1 MGILASVLIFAGLTL
16 LATAVYDSF
25 TDVMRV
31 IGLFLISAIMLT
43 AGRLG
48 MRKEKNAFFLSLTG
62 CGVGAVYISLFLT
75 YGYFGLINE
84 IVLYL
89 LLAVWSVVVYFIG
102 GKGSQLF
109 KIIGQL
115 GILVSL
121 VFGNVQFL
129 DGNVTSEDVLLIYM
143 LMIFYIATSAF
154 YLFIEWKKG
163 VAENL
168 PALIINIIGTFF
180 LYHAAGKLVNFIDVW
195 AVVLTGYLIAAY
207 LLMQVWVYVKQVE
220 KVFDKDK
227 DSLGCWLFSSA
238 ALFVSF
244 LGTLFLLPK
253 GEEWVYG
260 VCSLGFL
267 LVFWLI
273 TEQRRKEDAVRT
285 ALLSEAFFYGVICC
299 FTLDLVADIFGAAIL
314 ALPLAVAAY
323 LKKDGLYLTLS
334 MVAFCVFA
342 VFGGEYEA
350 PYVLFVVIFVLLYF
364 LIMLNRLEMY
374 KQRYK
379 ILLYVG
385 VLFTLFSATDKFD
398 PVGLT
403 HMEFQ
408 HVILYLGALIC
419 ALATLTDYSKSWV
432 EKGKIEKEIK
442 WFLAAVTVYW
452 MLALSAVMYQDAGP
466 VWHALAAAFLLFLVV
481 MNIPIMIRY
490 YREKMW
496 CAFYIGIKLTLY
508 LVITLGS
515 YDAAGYVVS
524 LCCLIM
530 AIATIGIGFKFKY
543 RYIRLYGLI
552 LSIVSIVKLVLLDVE
567 YNSTM
572 ARAVTV
578 TVCGLIAFGISFLY
592 NVIDKK
598 ITAPETETDYDGQ
611 GNTGIH

>member
-1 MGILASVLIFAGLTL
+1 MFRSYEKQKKNLESTVGKNLMGILASVLIFAGLTL

-220 KVFDKDK
+220 TVFDKDK

-334 MVAFCVFA
+334 MVAFCIFA

-432 EKGKIEKEIK
+432 EKGKIEKEYIAVPTGKYTENGTIDKPIYRPDPIK
-442 WFLAAVTVYW
+442 TYRTADDRGDRAITHYFPVKSGEDYSLLLIRLETGRTHQIRVHFAFMGTPLYGDTMYGTADEDIKRQALHCRSLSFIHPVT
-452 MLALSAVMYQDAGP
+452 
-466 VWHALAAAFLLFLVV
+466 
-481 MNIPIMIRY
+481 N
-490 YREKMW
+490 EKMTFE
-496 CAFYIGIKLTLY
+496 AEMPADML
-508 LVITLGS
+508 
-515 YDAAGYVVS
+515 
-524 LCCLIM
+524 
-530 AIATIGIGFKFKY
+530 
-543 RYIRLYGLI
+543 R
-552 LSIVSIVKLVLLDVE
+552 LLDRLAK
-567 YNSTM
+567 N
-572 ARAVTV
+572 
-578 TVCGLIAFGISFLY
+578 
-592 NVIDKK
+592 
-598 ITAPETETDYDGQ
+598 
-611 GNTGIH
+611 